1 MTEGKATIT
10 FWKLKIFVLDE
21 ALSILNAP
29 RNPKKLSKQLSLPEE
44 RDNLEARSHF
54 HPLGNFLA
62 PPKLHKRNV
71 GLFRKGIRYFYYVF
85 LFKIV
90 RRNVIRKETL

>member
-1 MTEGKATIT
+1 M
-10 FWKLKIFVLDE
+10 KIFVLDE

-29 RNPKKLSKQLSLPEE
+29 RNPRKLSKQLSLPNE
-44 RDNLEARSHF
+44 RDNLEGRSHF
-54 HPLGNFLA
+54 HPLGNLLA

-85 LFKIV
+85 LFKRV
-90 RRNVIRKETL
+90 RRNVTKIDTL